1 METRLKQRVR
11 KTLDE
16 RVMEKLLKQVLH
28 FSTTARYIQNAA
40 LNNFQRSEI
49 DWFQIP
55 LEDGNLQINL
65 WEPHLVILAEHKTT
79 IICQGWVSG
88 ANYQFFYLTRDVDG
102 EWTISDEPLTLLGPF
117 TLQTTDG

>member
-1 METRLKQRVR
+1 
-11 KTLDE
+11 
-16 RVMEKLLKQVLH
+16 MEKLLKQVLL
-28 FSTTARYIQNAA
+28 FSTTARNIRNAE

-49 DWFQIP
+49 DWFRIP

-65 WEPHLVILAEHKTT
+65 CEPLLVILDEYETT
-79 IICQGWVSG
+79 IICQGFVSG